1 MLYFSVGFLVAS
13 VIAVIAY
20 FVIDRKVSKD
30 PSKGRGTLFVNDKTG
45 EVYAEFDKLD
55 EVEVME
61 LVVKR
66 I

>member
-20 FVIDRKVSKD
+20 FVIDRKVAKD
-30 PSKGRGTLFVNDKTG
+30 PSKGHGMLFVNDKTG